1 MEETTLSIF
10 FIHSFFIFSHNKK
23 FASLLTLNKN
33 NRIIYGTI
41 YILMMVIKKY
51 FYYRDRDLK
60 GAGSLI
66 INSQKYFTGL
76 SHRLASG
83 DVV

>member
-1 MEETTLSIF
+1 
-10 FIHSFFIFSHNKK
+10 
-23 FASLLTLNKN
+23 
-33 NRIIYGTI
+33 
-41 YILMMVIKKY
+41 MMVITKY